1 MSNCAII
8 LAGGEGKRMKSNKPK
23 TLSEVLGKPMLWWVM
38 SALKKA
44 GIDDICVVKGF
55 RKECIEE
62 YLSTLDFEVESV
74 FQAERL
80 GTGHAVMM
88 AKDFLKAHDGNV
100 VILNG
105 DAPFMTAETIEKS
118 LEQHISSGAAATVIS
133 ARVDDPAG
141 YGRIVR
147 DDSGSLKAI
156 VEHKDADEATRAI
169 DEVNSGGY
177 WFDCQLL
184 LSVLDRIRSGGF
196 DITEAD
202 LIHEGATINTVGR
215 MHMVKA
221 FVKKGYAK
229 TEAEAFEKYIDDDGE
244 FFVKKF
250 SLTPEDS
257 IELIHRSGGIA
268 IFAHP
273 AQAADTEEE
282 LFELSNRLKAAGIDG
297 MECLYSRYT
306 PAETEMCFKIARE
319 LDILPSGGSDF
330 HGENKPDVRLG
341 VVSGGDGYIP
351 YEYLERLKGKRS

>member
-8 LAGGEGKRMKSNKPK
+8 LAGGEGKRMKSDKPK

-55 RKECIEE
+55 KKECIEE

-88 AKDFLKAHDGNV
+88 AKDFLASHDGNV

-133 ARVDDPAG
+133 ARVDDPTG

-147 DDSGSLKAI
+147 DRSGNLKAI

-177 WFDCQLL
+177 WFDCRLL
-184 LSVLDRIRSGGF
+184 LSVLDRIKSDNAAGEYYLPDAIALLLSDGK
-196 DITEAD
+196 
-202 LIHEGATINTVGR
+202 TVGAYTAECSDAVLGANDPAQLEELNQIAR
-215 MHMVKA
+215 D
-221 FVKKGYAK
+221 KGY
-229 TEAEAFEKYIDDDGE
+229 
-244 FFVKKF
+244 
-250 SLTPEDS
+250 S
-257 IELIHRSGGIA
+257 
-268 IFAHP
+268 
-273 AQAADTEEE
+273 
-282 LFELSNRLKAAGIDG
+282 
-297 MECLYSRYT
+297 C
-306 PAETEMCFKIARE
+306 
-319 LDILPSGGSDF
+319 
-330 HGENKPDVRLG
+330 
-341 VVSGGDGYIP
+341 
-351 YEYLERLKGKRS
+351 

>member
-8 LAGGEGKRMKSNKPK
+8 LAGGEGKRMKSDKPK

-55 RKECIEE
+55 KKECIEE

-88 AKDFLKAHDGNV
+88 AKDFLASHDGNV

-105 DAPFMTAETIEKS
+105 DAPFMTAETIGKS

-133 ARVDDPAG
+133 ARVDDPTG

-147 DDSGSLKAI
+147 DDSGNLKAI

-177 WFDCQLL
+177 WFDCRLL
-184 LSVLDRIRSGGF
+184 LSVLDRIKSDNAAGEYYLPDAIALLLSDGK
-196 DITEAD
+196 
-202 LIHEGATINTVGR
+202 TVG
-215 MHMVKA
+215 A
-221 FVKKGYAK
+221 Y
-229 TEAEAFEKYIDDDGE
+229 TAECSDAVLGAND
-244 FFVKKF
+244 
-250 SLTPEDS
+250 
-257 IELIHRSGGIA
+257 
-268 IFAHP
+268 P
-273 AQAADTEEE
+273 AQLEE
-282 LFELSNRLKAAGIDG
+282 LNQ
-297 MECLYSRYT
+297 
-306 PAETEMCFKIARE
+306 IARE
-319 LDILPSGGSDF
+319 
-330 HGENKPDVRLG
+330 K
-341 VVSGGDGYIP
+341 GY
-351 YEYLERLKGKRS
+351 SC